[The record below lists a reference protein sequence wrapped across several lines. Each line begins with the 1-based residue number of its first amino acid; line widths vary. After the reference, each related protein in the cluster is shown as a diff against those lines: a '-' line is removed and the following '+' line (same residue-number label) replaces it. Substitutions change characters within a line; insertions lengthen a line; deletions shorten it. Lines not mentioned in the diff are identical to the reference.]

1 VNPEQILEQVKK
13 LTATLSPRQMAT
25 MAAAFVTVVGLIVGA
40 AYWVNAPSY
49 ALLYS
54 DLDPESANQVVTRLK
69 NAKIQ
74 YVLDDGGRAVR
85 VPVERLDELR
95 LDMASQGL
103 PTTGRIGFE
112 VFDRTAFGTTEFLEQ
127 VNFRRGLEGE
137 LGRTISTIAEVASAR
152 VHIALPKDTL
162 FTGDK
167 EQAKASVVLK
177 LRNNRPLAASTVNGI
192 AGLVAASVESL
203 RPESVVIIDTFGRP
217 LSRQAGDE
225 DDVVAGAPL
234 ERQLR
239 IERDMAAKVVALLE
253 PVVGPG
259 HVRVNVSARINGN
272 SQEETEERWDPTTV
286 VRSRQSSTDSG
297 STSLAGGVAGT
308 RANAPPVAGQP
319 AKPIVTPAP
328 VLAGRTTE
336 TTNFEVS
343 KLTRHT
349 IAPRGDLARLSVAV
363 ILDDARTTTKD
374 QQGQSQV
381 STKARS
387 QQDMERI
394 RGLVAAAVGLDTS
407 RGDQLTVENI
417 AFGETP
423 IEEAPPAGWLQKLTP
438 DVNEYAPMALR
449 SLVVLLIVAIG
460 FFGLLRPMVRATFS
474 QAQLPGGVGSGAAI
488 AAGAAQMGL
497 PHSPRTV
504 EDLEGEIEA
513 ELDAGQTLSPL
524 ARRVPVLTKRIA
536 KRAEDE
542 PEQVARLVRSWLVEE
557 ER

>member
-1 VNPEQILEQVKK
+1 MNPEQILEHFKK
-13 LTATLSPRQMAT
+13 LSATLSPRQMITMGAT
-25 MAAAFVTVVGLIVGA
+25 FLIVVGLIVGA

-69 NAKIQ
+69 AAKIQ

-85 VPVERLDELR
+85 VPVDRLDELR

-137 LGRTISTIAEVASAR
+137 LGRTIATIAEVASAR
-152 VHIALPKDTL
+152 VHIAIPKDTL
-162 FTGDK
+162 FTGDQQ
-167 EQAKASVVLK
+167 QAKASVVLK
-177 LRNNRPLAASTVNGI
+177 LRNNRPLAASTVAGI
-192 AGLVAASVESL
+192 AGLVAASVETL
-203 RPESVVIIDTFGRP
+203 RPEAVVIIDTFGRP
-217 LSRQAGDE
+217 LSRTADSE

-234 ERQLR
+234 ERQQR

-259 HVRVNVSARINGN
+259 HVRVNVAARINGN
-272 SQEETEERWDPTTV
+272 AQEETEERWDPTTV
-286 VRSRQSSTDSG
+286 VRSRQSSSDS
-297 STSLAGGVAGT
+297 SSSALAGGVAGV
-308 RANAPPVAGQP
+308 RANTPPAGTQAN

-328 VLAGRTTE
+328 VVGGRTTE

-349 IAPRGDLARLSVAV
+349 IAPRGDLSRISVAV
-363 ILDDARTTTKD
+363 ILDDVRTTTKD
-374 QQGQSQV
+374 EQGQTQV
-381 STKARS
+381 TAKART

-394 RGLVAAAVGLDTS
+394 RGLVAAAVGLDTA

-423 IEEAPPAGWLQKLTP
+423 IEEAPPVGWFQRITP
-438 DVNEYAPMALR
+438 EVNDWVPMAMR
-449 SLVVLLIVAIG
+449 TVAVLLVLAVG
-460 FFGLLRPMVRATFS
+460 FFGLLRPMVRASFP
-474 QAQLPGGVGSGAAI
+474 QPALPEGMVGAAPM
-488 AAGAAQMGL
+488 GGL
-497 PHSPRTV
+497 PQIVRTV
-504 EDLEGEIEA
+504 EDMEGEIEA
-513 ELDAGQTLSPL
+513 ELDANNPSSPE
-524 ARRVPVLTKRIA
+524 ARRLPVLTKRIA
-536 KRAEDE
+536 KKAETE

>member
-1 VNPEQILEQVKK
+1 MLEHVKK

-25 MAAAFVTVVGLIVGA
+25 MAAAFVGVVGLIVGA

-54 DLDPESANQVVTRLK
+54 DLDPESANQVVSRLK
-69 NAKIQ
+69 TSKIQ

-85 VPVERLDELR
+85 VPVDKLDELR
-95 LDMASQGL
+95 LEMASQGL

-137 LGRTISTIAEVASAR
+137 LGRTIATIAEVASAR

-162 FTGDK
+162 FAGDQQ
-167 EQAKASVVLK
+167 QAKASVVLK
-177 LRNNRPLAASTVNGI
+177 LRNNKPLASSTVAGI
-192 AGLVAASVESL
+192 AGLVAASVETL
-203 RPESVVIIDTFGRP
+203 RPEAVVIIDTFGRP
-217 LSRQAGDE
+217 LSRKAEEE
-225 DDVVAGAPL
+225 DDVVSGAPL
-234 ERQLR
+234 ERQQR
-239 IERDMAAKVVALLE
+239 IERDMSTKVVALLE

-297 STSLAGGVAGT
+297 SASVAGGIAGA
-308 RANAPPVAGQP
+308 RANAPPVTGQP

-349 IAPRGDLARLSVAV
+349 IAPRGDVARLSVAV
-363 ILDDARTTTKD
+363 ILDNARTTTKD
-374 QQGQSQV
+374 AQGVSQTSV
-381 STKARS
+381 KSRT

-394 RGLVAAAVGLDTS
+394 RSLVAAAVGLDTE

-417 AFGETP
+417 AFDETP
-423 IEEAPPAGWLQKLTP
+423 VEEVAPAGWLQKITP
-438 DVNEYAPMALR
+438 EVNEYAPLALR
-449 SLVVLLIVAIG
+449 SLVVLLIGAIG
-460 FFGLLRPMVRATFS
+460 FFGLLRPMVRATFP
-474 QAQLPGGVGSGAAI
+474 QPALPEMAGGGSSPMGIPQI
-488 AAGAAQMGL
+488 A
-497 PHSPRTV
+497 RTV
-504 EDLEGEIEA
+504 EDMEGEIEA
-513 ELDAGQTLSPL
+513 ELDANAPLSPG
-524 ARRVPVLTKRIA
+524 ARRLPVLTKRIA
-536 KRAEDE
+536 KKAESE

-557 ER
+557 EK